1 MADFIVFETPRL
13 ILRRMTEADAPLIF
27 ALNSSP
33 DVLRYLHEPE
43 LKDEA
48 DARRVIMDIIMPQ
61 YSLYNLG
68 RWAMILKEGNTF
80 IGWCGLKF
88 RPELE
93 ETDLGYRLMPQYWG
107 HGYATEAAAHTLY
120 YGLDILKLEI
130 ITGRAHIEN
139 TASWT
144 VLEKIGMQYIK
155 DEIVDDCPV
164 KTYTI
169 SKSKA
174 EKIVKA
180 KKIFAKH
187 FVYQKNSLLL
197 NY

>member
-1 MADFIVFETPRL
+1 MADFIVLQTPRL
-13 ILRRMTEADAPLIF
+13 ILRRITEVDALLILE
-27 ALNSSP
+27 LNRSP
-33 DVLRYLHEPE
+33 DVLKYLHEPE

-48 DARRVIMDIIMPQ
+48 DALRVIRDIILPQ

-68 RWAMILKEGNTF
+68 RWAMILKESNSF
-80 IGWCGLKF
+80 IGWCGLKY

-93 ETDLGYRLMPQYWG
+93 EIDLGYRLMRQYWG
-107 HGYATEAAAHTLY
+107 NGYATEAATYTLR
-120 YGLDILKLEI
+120 YGLDVLNLET

-164 KTYTI
+164 KTYAI
-169 SKSKA
+169 SKSKP
-174 EKIVKA
+174 
-180 KKIFAKH
+180 
-187 FVYQKNSLLL
+187 
-197 NY
+197 

>member
-1 MADFIVFETPRL
+1 MEIILQTPRL
-13 ILRRMTEADAPLIF
+13 VLRRMTEADAPLIF
-27 ALNSSP
+27 VLNSSP
-33 DVLRYLHEPE
+33 DVLKYLHEPE

-48 DARRVIMDIIMPQ
+48 DARRVIRDIILPQ
-61 YSLYNLG
+61 YNLYNLG

-80 IGWCGLKF
+80 IGWCGLKY

-107 HGYATEAAAHTLY
+107 HGYATEAAAHTLR
-120 YGLDILKLEI
+120 YGLDILKLEN

-164 KTYTI
+164 KTYI
-169 SKSKA
+169 SSKG
-174 EKIVKA
+174 KA
-180 KKIFAKH
+180 
-187 FVYQKNSLLL
+187 
-197 NY
+197 